1 MPFPLSSRTP
11 SGPRRRTLLA
21 AAAGTF
27 ALAGCS
33 ADEPSG
39 DTTGGS
45 RPSLAD
51 RARARAA
58 RDSTTLAGRYTAV
71 IAAHPDLEKKLAPL
85 RADVAGHARAFGAGS
100 SAGSS
105 ASPSAAAS
113 GTASGSASGSP
124 TPSPSASASASAS
137 ASSDVAARPKD
148 ALSELATDDLL
159 SGVAHFLDADDL
171 DRPAV
176 KTAEAKSSEA
186 ANKEISI
193 VYEVNGTATDA
204 SITYVTAAVNVTT
217 APVDLTDAR
226 IVTIPVQ
233 FRAPGT
239 VERRE
244 DDGPRAR

>member
-33 ADEPSG
+33 AGEPSG

-85 RADVAGHARAFGAGS
+85 RADVVGHARAFGAGS

-105 ASPSAAAS
+105 ASPSASAS
-113 GTASGSASGSP
+113 GTASGSASDSP
-124 TPSPSASASASAS
+124 TASPSGSASAR

-148 ALSELATDDLL
+148 ALSELATAELALADERTQALVELPGELARLL
-159 SGVAHFLDADDL
+159 ASVAAAGAAHAYLL
-171 DRPAV
+171 
-176 KTAEAKSSEA
+176 TEA
-186 ANKEISI
+186 AK
-193 VYEVNGTATDA
+193 
-204 SITYVTAAVNVTT
+204 
-217 APVDLTDAR
+217 
-226 IVTIPVQ
+226 
-233 FRAPGT
+233 
-239 VERRE
+239 
-244 DDGPRAR
+244 

>member
-71 IAAHPDLEKKLAPL
+71 IAAHPDLVKKLAPL
-85 RADVAGHARAFGAGS
+85 RADVVGHARAFGAGS

-105 ASPSAAAS
+105 ASPSASAS
-113 GTASGSASGSP
+113 GAASGSASGSP
-124 TPSPSASASASAS
+124 SPSPSGSLASASAS
-137 ASSDVAARPKD
+137 ASSDVAARPED
-148 ALSELATDDLL
+148 ALSELATAELALADERTQALVELPGELARLL
-159 SGVAHFLDADDL
+159 ASVAAAGAAHAYLL
-171 DRPAV
+171 
-176 KTAEAKSSEA
+176 TEA
-186 ANKEISI
+186 AK
-193 VYEVNGTATDA
+193 
-204 SITYVTAAVNVTT
+204 
-217 APVDLTDAR
+217 
-226 IVTIPVQ
+226 
-233 FRAPGT
+233 
-239 VERRE
+239 
-244 DDGPRAR
+244 